1 MNLKFD
7 DYGAKMN
14 KLLTIGGGSW
24 GTAFS
29 HYLTQKI
36 NPVKIWIREKEVI
49 ATINEKHENELF
61 LPNIKLSEALVPV
74 SDLKNNIIDSDIIIL
89 AIPSK
94 YMRFVLSDIKNEIA
108 DKIIVNLSKGFEADS
123 LKTISQIASDVL
135 GEDILNKW
143 VTISGP
149 SFARELATNH
159 PTAVS
164 AVSSNNDILQEIQEL
179 FSSDILRLYR
189 SDDLI
194 GVEVAGSMKNV
205 MAIAAGIISG
215 LGFGYNSVAAMIT
228 RAIMEITRFGL
239 KLGAKQTT
247 FWGLAGIGDLMLT
260 SFGPLSRNYQLG
272 VKIAKGESLE
282 DIENSSKMVVEGV
295 ETTKAIKRLSEQ
307 IGIEMPITNKVYE
320 VLFDKKAPIIAI
332 KELMRRSLKTEWNIN

>member
-1 MNLKFD
+1 MSKI
-7 DYGAKMN
+7 
-14 KLLTIGGGSW
+14 LTIGGGSW

-29 HYLTQKI
+29 NYLTRNVPEI
-36 NPVKIWIREKEVI
+36 NIWIREEDVRR
-49 ATINEKHENELF
+49 TIIEKGQNQLF
-61 LPNIKLSEALVPV
+61 LPGIKLSKGLIPV
-74 SDLKNNIIDSDIIIL
+74 SNLKESVSNADIIIL
-89 AIPSK
+89 AVPSK
-94 YMRFVLSDIKNEIA
+94 FMRAVLNDIRNEIEG
-108 DKIIVNLSKGFEADS
+108 KVIVNLSKGFESDS
-123 LKTISQIASDVL
+123 LKTISQVAVDVI
-135 GEDILNKW
+135 GEAVLDKW

-149 SFARELATNH
+149 SFAKELALNH

-164 AVSSNNDILQEIQEL
+164 AVSLNDDVNKMIQEM
-179 FSSDILRLYR
+179 FSSDILRIYS

-215 LGFGYNSVAAMIT
+215 LGFGYNSVASMIT

-272 VKIAKGESLE
+272 LKIAEGKSLE
-282 DIENSSKMVVEGV
+282 EIENSSKMVVEGV
-295 ETTKAIKRLSEQ
+295 ETTKAIKKLSKKIE
-307 IGIEMPITNKVYE
+307 IEMPITEKVYD
-320 VLFDKKAPIIAI
+320 VLFEGKDPLIAI
-332 KELMRRSLKTEWNIN
+332 KELMRRRLKSEWNIN

>member
-1 MNLKFD
+1 MSKI
-7 DYGAKMN
+7 
-14 KLLTIGGGSW
+14 LTIGGGSW

-29 HYLTQKI
+29 NYLTRNVPVI
-36 NPVKIWIREKEVI
+36 NIWIREEDVI
-49 ATINEKHENELF
+49 RTIIEKGQNQLF
-61 LPNIKLSEALVPV
+61 LPGIKLSKGLRPV
-74 SDLKNNIIDSDIIIL
+74 SNLKESVSNADIIIL
-89 AIPSK
+89 AVPSK
-94 YMRFVLSDIKNEIA
+94 FMRAVLNEIRNEIEG
-108 DKIIVNLSKGFEADS
+108 KIIVNLSKGFESDS
-123 LKTISQIASDVL
+123 LKTISQVAADVI
-135 GEDILNKW
+135 GETVLDKW

-149 SFARELATNH
+149 SFAKELALNH

-164 AVSSNNDILQEIQEL
+164 SVSQNDDINKMIQEM
-179 FSSDILRLYR
+179 FSSDILRIYS

-272 VKIAKGESLE
+272 LKIAEGKSLE
-282 DIENSSKMVVEGV
+282 EIENSSKMVVEGV
-295 ETTKAIKRLSEQ
+295 ETTKAIKKLSKKIE
-307 IGIEMPITNKVYE
+307 IEMPITEKVYDI
-320 VLFDKKAPIIAI
+320 LFEGKDPLIAI
-332 KELMRRSLKTEWNIN
+332 KELMRRRLKSEWNIN